1 MNLRT
6 RSKTYGGTRSKFK
19 FNFLFIPEP
28 LKYSAA
34 EAGESSPAGM
44 LGSTFDVN
52 SLKAVSLARD

>member
-1 MNLRT
+1 MVEQGASLSLTSSSSLSLWNT
-6 RSKTYGGTRSKFK
+6 CE
-19 FNFLFIPEP
+19 IA
-28 LKYSAA
+28 AA